1 MGGQLRLRLLLLDQK
16 PLAQLLVEAQV
27 LLELSV
33 ELVRQPSVAVG
44 LLVMVAVVPPPPP
57 WPHHL

>member
-1 MGGQLRLRLLLLDQK
+1 MGGQLRFRLLLLDQK

-44 LLVMVAVVPPPPP
+44 LLVMVAVVPPPQP